1 VSWDET
7 FSRRYDEW
15 SSHMTEDIAFYTEL
29 AREADG
35 PLVELAVGNG
45 RVAIPV
51 ARATGRAVIGID
63 SSPAMLEQAR
73 KRAADAGVVLDLHE
87 ADMRAFSLAGQSGA
101 DLLSVPPAAPA
112 RSGGRRRTNG
122 SGSSMSLVS
131 SWRLSSLPSIDSRLG
146 MTVANTCSSR
156 AGDAQCDP
164 HPFILQAWM
173 TTARRSA
180 PPAV

>member
-73 KRAADAGVVLDLHE
+73 KRAADAGFVLDLHE
-87 ADMRAFSLAGQSGA
+87 ADMRAFSLAGQ
-101 DLLSVPPAAPA
+101 AALIYCPF
-112 RSGGRRRTNG
+112 RRRHQLA
-122 SGSSMSLVS
+122 LVGNEERMARAPRCR
-131 SWRLSSLPSIDSRLG
+131 W
-146 MTVANTCSSR
+146 SR
-156 AGDAQCDP
+156 AGGSLRYLRSTA
-164 HPFILQAWM
+164 AWG
-173 TTARRSA
+173 
-180 PPAV
+180 